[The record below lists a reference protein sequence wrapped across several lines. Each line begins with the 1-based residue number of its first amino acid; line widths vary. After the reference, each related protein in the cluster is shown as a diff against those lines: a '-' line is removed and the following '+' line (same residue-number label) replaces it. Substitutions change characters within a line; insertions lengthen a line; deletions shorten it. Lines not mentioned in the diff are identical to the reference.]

1 MDLGQAIRDN
11 RKRLNM
17 SQAELAD
24 CIGVSQKVISK
35 YEKGSCRP
43 PIDTVA
49 AMAHVFGIT
58 VDDFLN
64 GFSDIPEREKRLYPD
79 YAYIRSLRK
88 SRQITQETMAS
99 ILGYSSKG
107 SYSLIESGKQ
117 AITTPIASAISTAL
131 GMSKDEFI
139 RAFFPGL
146 FQTEDAYFA
155 ILESRN
161 ILDEG
166 MNFKGTLSISDRNY
180 RISLSITP
188 SGEELNG

>member
-1 MDLGQAIRDN
+1 MDLGQAIREN

-24 CIGVSQKVISK
+24 RIGVSQKVISK

-139 RAFFPGL
+139 RAFFPSL

-155 ILESRN
+155 ILENRN

-188 SGEELNG
+188 LGEELNG

>member
-24 CIGVSQKVISK
+24 RIGVSQKVISK

-43 PIDTVA
+43 PIDNVA

-139 RAFFPGL
+139 RAFFPSL

-155 ILESRN
+155 ILENRN